1 MQGSIIEDH
10 LDAKQ
15 NWAVLLERPFSSVF
29 GCHPKLASN
38 TAMTRRSKK
47 R

>member
-15 NWAVLLERPFSSVF
+15 SWAVLLERPFSSAL
-29 GCHPKLASN
+29 GGHLKLASN